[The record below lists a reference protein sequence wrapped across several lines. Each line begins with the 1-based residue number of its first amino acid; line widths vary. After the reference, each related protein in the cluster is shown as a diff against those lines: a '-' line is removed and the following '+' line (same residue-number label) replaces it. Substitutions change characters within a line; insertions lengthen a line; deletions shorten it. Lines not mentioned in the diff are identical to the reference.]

1 MVQWFKALRKDDKH
15 MAKAILFD
23 LDGTLLLS
31 DEEEF
36 YTAYY
41 KTLGKYCLDLV
52 EPSKLV
58 QSVQKIMKKIT
69 MDDGKA
75 NNYDRFINTMKE
87 ELGEDLASALER
99 RFNSFYLSE
108 EFNSLKALTVPNEK
122 LISWMRDS
130 KNSDTKKALATNP
143 IFPKIAIVKRMIWA
157 GLRENE
163 FDWIT
168 VMENSHFLKPRGEYY
183 SEIAQKLG
191 VDPKECMMIGNDDFL
206 DGSCTKTGMEFK
218 HVKDFV

>member
-1 MVQWFKALRKDDKH
+1 MDQRHSESGDEH
-15 MAKAILFD
+15 MTKAILFD

-69 MDDGKA
+69 MDDGKS

-87 ELGEDLASALER
+87 ELGEDLASVLEK
-99 RFNSFYLSE
+99 RFNSFYHGE
-108 EFNSLKALTVPNEK
+108 EFNSLKSLTVPNKK

-130 KNSDTKKALATNP
+130 KNSNAKKALATNP

-157 GLRENE
+157 GLHEDE
-163 FDWIT
+163 FGLIT

-183 SEIAQKLG
+183 AEIAQKLD
-191 VDPKECMMIGNDDFL
+191 VDPRECVMIGNDDFL
-206 DGSCTKTGMEFK
+206 DGSCTKIGMNFK
-218 HVKDFV
+218 RVEDFI

>member
-1 MVQWFKALRKDDKH
+1 MP
-15 MAKAILFD
+15 KAILFD

-41 KTLGKYCLDLV
+41 KTLGKYCLDLI

-58 QSVQKIMKKIT
+58 GSVQNIMKKIT
-69 MDDGKA
+69 MDSGKA
-75 NNYDRFINTMKE
+75 NNYVRFVNGMKE
-87 ELGEDLASALER
+87 ELNEDLANALEK
-99 RFNSFYLSE
+99 RFNSFYFSK
-108 EFNSLKALTVPNEK
+108 EFDSLKFLTVPNKK

-130 KNSDTKKALATNP
+130 RNSNVKKALATNP

-157 GLRENE
+157 GLCEDE

-183 SEIAQKLG
+183 AETAKNLG
-191 VDPKECMMIGNDDFL
+191 VDPTECMMIGNDDFL
-206 DGSCTKTGMEFK
+206 DGSCTKIGMKFK